1 MKALSLD
8 EKKTLVINSYKKAL
22 DYELALTTFNVTD
35 EERDLMEA
43 DEVFWLQIQQIETSV
58 KEEIIMGLRDIADP
72 NKNPRIATR
81 LEALKELGRI
91 LYPEKFVTKKD
102 ESKDVAPQVH
112 VYVPD
117 NGRGQDS
124 ATKGGQFDLGTIEED
139 EEDAEGRLY

>member
-72 NKNPRIATR
+72 TKNSRIATR

-91 LYPEKFVTKKD
+91 LYPEKFVIKKD